1 MIFDILGS
9 GKGKNPF
16 PGYELHFGEDHPTI
30 RGSINSVVTWDSDK
44 IIPLVISGDV
54 NGGWRENRYS
64 HFDLYLNNA
73 KVAGLYDCRPMT
85 SYSVG
90 SVSINMSVN
99 LLLYKTIEELKSIN
113 TIKFHRT
120 DGDADF
126 SWRCTLWLEKSG
138 GGGNSS
144 YIKLFKNPFVE
155 PLFTL
160 LQKRENAQKW
170 GVKHDI

>member
-1 MIFDILGS
+1 MIFDIFGS
-9 GKGKNPF
+9 GNGKNPF

-120 DGDADF
+120 DGDAGF
-126 SWRCTLWLEKSG
+126 SWRCTLWLEKSVG
-138 GGGNSS
+138 G
-144 YIKLFKNPFVE
+144 
-155 PLFTL
+155 
-160 LQKRENAQKW
+160 
-170 GVKHDI
+170 